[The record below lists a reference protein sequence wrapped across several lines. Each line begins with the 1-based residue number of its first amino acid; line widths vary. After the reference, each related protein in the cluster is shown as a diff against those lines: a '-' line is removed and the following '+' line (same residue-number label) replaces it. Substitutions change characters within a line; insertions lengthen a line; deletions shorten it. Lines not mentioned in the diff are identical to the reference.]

1 MEKTTFDSLGLLPE
15 VLNTLKEIGYEHP
28 SEIQEQSIPPLL
40 EGKNLLGVA
49 QTGTGKT
56 AAFTLPLLSNLDV
69 SLARPQVLVVT
80 PTRELALQVAAAVE
94 KYATHLPGT
103 KVLACYGGTDMR
115 NQLQALR
122 KGVHV
127 VVGTPGRL
135 IDHLNRG
142 TLKLN
147 VAKTVVLDE
156 ADEMLRMGFID
167 DVEAILEQMPDDS
180 QRVLFSA
187 TMPAMIQKVANR
199 YLGDAVQVKIES
211 KTRTAEKIKQ
221 SYLMVQE
228 RHKLEAMAR
237 ILEVEDT
244 DATIVFVRTKAAT
257 ENIANKLAAKGFRAV
272 AINGDLNQALREK
285 TIARLKSGEID
296 VMIATDVA
304 ARGLDVERISLVVN
318 YDAPYD
324 TESFVHRIGRTGRAG
339 RDGRAIL
346 FITPREKRLLR
357 TIERS
362 TRQEIAELVLP
373 THEEIREKRIKE
385 FEDDIVKT
393 IDSVDLKR
401 FEKLFEKMVEN
412 TGKTAEA
419 LAVALFYKTQQ
430 THTLFPKFEDISAG
444 SVGNDRNGRDGGRPE
459 RTERERPTVPMDSYK
474 IDLGR
479 HHRVS
484 PKDIVGAI
492 ANEANIEFKFIGD
505 IKLYEQFST
514 VELPKGMPSEVFGLL
529 NDMTILQKPANFE
542 LLPEDFTP
550 PVEKRRE
557 RGGDRGG
564 RDRSRSGGG
573 DRGGRSSEGGYRGG
587 RSSEGGD
594 RGGNRGG
601 RSSEGGDRGGYRGG
615 RNSEGGDR
623 GGNRGGRSSEGG
635 DRGGYRGG
643 RSSEGGGRSDGR
655 SARRDY

>member
-40 EGKNLLGVA
+40 AGKNLLGVA

-115 NQLQALR
+115 NQLQSLR

-167 DVEAILEQMPDDS
+167 DVEAILEQMPNDS

-285 TIARLKSGEID
+285 TIARLKNGEID

-339 RDGRAIL
+339 RNGRAIL

-362 TRQEIAELVLP
+362 TRQEIGELVLP
-373 THEEIREKRIKE
+373 THEEIREKRVKE
-385 FEDDIVKT
+385 FEDSIVKT
-393 IDSVDLKR
+393 IESVDLKR
-401 FEKLFEKMVEN
+401 FEKLFKKMVEN

-444 SVGNDRNGRDGGRPE
+444 SAGNDRSGRHGARPE

-542 LLPEDFTP
+542 LLQEDFIP

-573 DRGGRSSEGGYRGG
+573 DRGG
-587 RSSEGGD
+587 
-594 RGGNRGG
+594 NRGG
-601 RSSEGGDRGGYRGG
+601 RSSEGGDRGGYRRG

-635 DRGGYRGG
+635 YRGR
-643 RSSEGGGRSDGR
+643 RSSESGGRSDGR

>member
-28 SEIQEQSIPPLL
+28 SEIQEQSIPALL

-56 AAFTLPLLSNLDV
+56 AAFTLPLLSKLDV

-167 DVEAILEQMPDDS
+167 DVESILEQMPDES

-187 TMPAMIQKVANR
+187 TMPPMIQKVANR

-285 TIARLKSGEID
+285 TITRLKNGEID

-339 RDGRAIL
+339 REGRAIL

-362 TRQEIAELVLP
+362 TRQEIGELVLP
-373 THEEIREKRIKE
+373 THEEIREKRVKE

-412 TGKTAEA
+412 TGKTAEE
-419 LAVALFYKTQQ
+419 LAVALFYKGQQ
-430 THTLFPKFEDISAG
+430 SHTLFPKFEDISAG
-444 SVGNDRNGRDGGRPE
+444 NVGKDRNGRPE

-557 RGGDRGG
+557 RGGRDRGG
-564 RDRSRSGGG
+564 RDRSRSGGS
-573 DRGGRSSEGGYRGG
+573 DRGGYRGG
-587 RSSEGGD
+587 RNSEGGD

-635 DRGGYRGG
+635 YRGG
-643 RSSEGGGRSDGR
+643 RNSEGGGGRRDGR
-655 SARRDY
+655 SARREY